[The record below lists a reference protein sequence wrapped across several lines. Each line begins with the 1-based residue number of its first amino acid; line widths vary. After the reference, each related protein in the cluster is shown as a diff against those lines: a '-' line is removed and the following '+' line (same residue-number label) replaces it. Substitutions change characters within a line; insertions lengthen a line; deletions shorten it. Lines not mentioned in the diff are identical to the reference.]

1 MKILVLISLFLA
13 VNISAQDIQ
22 KKSELLLDIKGVKID
37 MPFEE
42 VKNILD
48 QFGQGCFQTVL
59 KIEDENYIYG
69 DRYYSCKRYRFF
81 EENFNEGIVANF
93 SNNKLVRLSL
103 MGLHSDS
110 RGHLKPIPEFLQ
122 ALVNKFKV
130 SIRFIKKQH
139 EEFEITPIIDK
150 DGSKITLYGRVRA
163 YVDSVSFNKMT
174 LSLES
179 SYFDKMILE
188 RMAEQEKHELRN
200 ENLKLEKAKRDI

>member
-48 QFGQGCFQTVL
+48 QFGQQCFQTVL
-59 KIEDENYIYG
+59 KIEDANYIYG

-103 MGLHSDS
+103 MGLYSNS
-110 RGHLKPIPEFLQ
+110 EGHLKPIPEFLQ

-150 DGSKITLYGRVRA
+150 DGSKITLHGRVRA
-163 YVDSVSFNKMT
+163 YIDHVDFNKMT

-200 ENLKLEKAKRDI
+200 KNLKLEKAKRDI